1 MNSIQAFLLLFLLSI
16 TTAFAQIPDTFQWL
30 PDGSG
35 YRDSDGDVIVEVKLP
50 GQSTTTL
57 VSQAQLT
64 PKGTST
70 PLKIRSYTLSEKG
83 DKILIY
89 TNSNGCGATI
99 RAAITGCW
107 IARTIA

>member
-1 MNSIQAFLLLFLLSI
+1 KIRFMKNLVLIFLLFASI

-30 PDGSG
+30 SDGSG

-57 VSQAQLT
+57 VSKAQLT
-64 PKGTST
+64 PKGGTT

-83 DKILIY
+83 DKVLIY
-89 TNSNGCGATI
+89 TNSKRVWRYDTRGDY
-99 RAAITGCW
+99 W
-107 IARTIA
+107 